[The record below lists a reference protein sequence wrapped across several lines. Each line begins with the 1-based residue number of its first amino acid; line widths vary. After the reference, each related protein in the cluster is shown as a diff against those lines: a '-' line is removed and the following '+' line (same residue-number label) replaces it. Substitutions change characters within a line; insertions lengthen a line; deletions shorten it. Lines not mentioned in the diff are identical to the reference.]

1 MGAIFSIAIDGPS
14 GAGKSTVAKAVAQRM
29 RAMYLDTGAM
39 YRAVGLYMLQ
49 TGVPLDDA
57 RAIAAACP
65 GVDVRV
71 LYGADGQQRVY
82 LGEEDVSEAIRTPEA
97 SLAASKVSTVPAVR
111 ERMVAMQRKIAR
123 GRAVVMDGRDIGTKV
138 LPQATLKVFLTAS
151 SQVRARRRHRELV
164 EKGAKESYEQVLA
177 ELIRRDETDMR
188 RDASPLRKAED
199 AVEVDCSEM
208 TLAQVVDAVVAL
220 AQEAI
225 SQKI

>member
-177 ELIRRDETDMR
+177 ELIRRDETDMH

>member
-1 MGAIFSIAIDGPS
+1 M
-14 GAGKSTVAKAVAQRM
+14 
-29 RAMYLDTGAM
+29 
-39 YRAVGLYMLQ
+39 
-49 TGVPLDDA
+49 
-57 RAIAAACP
+57 
-65 GVDVRV
+65 
-71 LYGADGQQRVY
+71 
-82 LGEEDVSEAIRTPEA
+82 
-97 SLAASKVSTVPAVR
+97 PAVR

-177 ELIRRDETDMR
+177 ELIRRDETDMH